1 MDNPRTWEEIVSQK
15 IKLRGQALQDY
26 LVNDTD
32 QRIPSIA
39 NVDRRSCLAGE
50 PIVQE
55 ITDIRSVPNLLSL
68 LRERKYTAE
77 DVVTAYIRR

>member
-1 MDNPRTWEEIVSQK
+1 MDSPRTWEEIVSQK
-15 IKLRGQALQDY
+15 IKLRDQALQEY
-26 LVNDTD
+26 LVNDID
-32 QRIPSIA
+32 QRIPSVA

-55 ITDIRSVPNLLSL
+55 ITDISSVPNLLDL